1 MKIYVGKSGNRK
13 RSNFQVIPL
22 CSAWVMTAVFA
33 PSGNLVGCGGMD
45 NMLTVYDINNR
56 DASGGAKLLREF
68 LGYEGFLSSCR
79 FLDDSNVVTGE
90 FSSCLDLERKK
101 HRSLIPPYFVLQAP
115 AT

>member
-1 MKIYVGKSGNRK
+1 
-13 RSNFQVIPL
+13 
-22 CSAWVMTAVFA
+22 MTAVFA

-79 FLDDSNVVTGE
+79 FLDDKNVVTGE
-90 FSSCLDLERKK
+90 ISICMHIWTYVSFSPR
-101 HRSLIPPYFVLQAP
+101 AP
-115 AT
+115 EPEYKYLTIGCAQWYCDQ